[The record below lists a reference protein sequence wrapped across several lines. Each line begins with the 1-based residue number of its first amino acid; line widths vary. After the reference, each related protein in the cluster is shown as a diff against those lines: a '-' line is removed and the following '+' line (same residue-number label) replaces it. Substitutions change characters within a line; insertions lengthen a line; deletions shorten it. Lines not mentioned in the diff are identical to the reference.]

1 MANIN
6 IKTLGN
12 IIAPDNS
19 SIIFG
24 KTANASNTDIETEHD
39 ETYNPYSIVCI
50 EETGDE
56 NIEASEVSYTP
67 AGNLTSTNV
76 QNAINEVEQLV
87 YNSVPT
93 FSMETITLSAGATSA
108 TLTKTFS
115 ATAMMVFYNGL
126 LINNGIHYTFSNKT
140 ITLNEFSAEADDI
153 ITVIGL
159 ASNGGSNN
167 VNITSLIGEA
177 Y

>member
-19 SIIFG
+19 SIILG
-24 KTANASNTDIETEHD
+24 KTANSTNTDIETEHN
-39 ETYNPYSIVCI
+39 ETYNPYSIICI
-50 EETGDE
+50 EEDGDE
-56 NIEASEVSYTP
+56 NIDASEVSYSPT
-67 AGNLTSTNV
+67 GNLTTTNV
-76 QNAINEVEQLV
+76 QGAIDEVEQLV

-93 FSMETITLSAGATSA
+93 FSMETVTLSAGASSA

-115 ATAMMVFYNGL
+115 ASAMMVFYNGL
-126 LINNGIHYTFSNKT
+126 LINNGIHYTFSNKI
-140 ITLNEFSAEADDI
+140 ITLSGFIAEADDI

-159 ASNGGSNN
+159 ASNGGQ
-167 VNITSLIGEA
+167 
-177 Y
+177 